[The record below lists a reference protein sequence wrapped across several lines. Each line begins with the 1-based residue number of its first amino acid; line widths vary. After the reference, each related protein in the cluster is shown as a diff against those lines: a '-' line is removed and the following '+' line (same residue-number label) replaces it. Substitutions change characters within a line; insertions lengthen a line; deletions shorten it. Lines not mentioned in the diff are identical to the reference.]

1 MRTTARAGVVRLSFV
16 PLLLLGLLLGQAGVA
31 QQPGIPVGA
40 VFGLTGALAAF
51 GVSQQRGVEVALEKV
66 NAGGGV
72 GGVAIRLILQDSGVD
87 AQGAINVVNQFI
99 DRDRVLVFLGPTLS
113 TQGQAAFPISN
124 RAGVPAIGVS
134 TTAAGIPDIGPFVFR
149 VSAGAAV
156 QGPNSLRIAI
166 PRLGV
171 ARVAQIHANDDVFS
185 VSEAESFRNALR
197 EFAGVQ
203 LVRVETYSVR
213 DTEFRAQI
221 TQVLD
226 QNPDLIIINGLH
238 ADGAQVVRQLRAAGY
253 RGRIIGGNGFN
264 TVNISVLAGPAAEG
278 LIVATAYSPTAT
290 NPGNVEFIKRFGERF
305 KNDRGE
311 PLIPDQFA
319 AQSYTGLLVAVE
331 ALKRAEGA
339 LGRPIMNAPLP
350 QARAAVRDALVTIR
364 DFETPLGRISI
375 QANGDVEQA
384 TFYAVQHKVIDRGGG
399 RYGGEFEPFRP

>member
-1 MRTTARAGVVRLSFV
+1 MRTTARAGVVRLSFI

-66 NAGGGV
+66 NSEGGV

-124 RAGVPAIGVS
+124 RASVPAIGVS

-166 PRLGV
+166 PELGV
-171 ARVAQIHANDDVFS
+171 TRVAQLHANDDVFS

-221 TQVLD
+221 TQVLNL
-226 QNPDLIIINGLH
+226 NPDLIIINGLQ

-264 TVNISVLAGPAAEG
+264 TVNISVLAGPAADG

-290 NPGNVEFIKRFGERF
+290 NPGNVEFI
-305 KNDRGE
+305 DRYRARHNT
-311 PLIPDQFA
+311 LPDQFA

-331 ALKRAEGA
+331 ALKRAESE
-339 LGRPIMNAPLP
+339 LGRPIMNLPLA
-350 QARAAVRDALVTIR
+350 QARAAVRDALLTIR

-375 QANGDVEQA
+375 QPNGDVEQA
-384 TFYAVQHKVIDRGGG
+384 SFYAVQHKVIDRGGG
-399 RYGGEFEPFRP
+399 QYGGEFEPFRP